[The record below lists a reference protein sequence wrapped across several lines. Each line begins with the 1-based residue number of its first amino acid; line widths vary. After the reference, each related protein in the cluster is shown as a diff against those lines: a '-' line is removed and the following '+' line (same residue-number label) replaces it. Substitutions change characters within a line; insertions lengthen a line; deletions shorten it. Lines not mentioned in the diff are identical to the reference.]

1 MGCITVIDDCY
12 NANPVSMQASIDVL
26 SSASGRKIAILGD
39 MGELGED
46 ERRLHKETGR
56 YVAQKGIDLLFC
68 TGDLSLEMAQG
79 AREAKGCQ
87 TIVSHFPDK
96 RGLLDAAFKE
106 IKPKDTV
113 LVKASHFMNFPEIVE
128 ALKEFTA
135 KNQ

>member
-1 MGCITVIDDCY
+1 M
-12 NANPVSMQASIDVL
+12 
-26 SSASGRKIAILGD
+26 
-39 MGELGED
+39 
-46 ERRLHKETGR
+46 
-56 YVAQKGIDLLFC
+56 AQKGIDLLFC